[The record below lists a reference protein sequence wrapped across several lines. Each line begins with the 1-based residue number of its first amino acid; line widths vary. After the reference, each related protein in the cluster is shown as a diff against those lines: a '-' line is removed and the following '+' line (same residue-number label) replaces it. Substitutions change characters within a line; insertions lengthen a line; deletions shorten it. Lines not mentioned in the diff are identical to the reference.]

1 MQEFKNFKLK
11 RKLWFPFAILVLVV
25 SVLII
30 EFSIDLSREIVW
42 HHVVV
47 GLDAILVAGFVGFMV
62 HGAILNKNNLLKWL
76 FANRVNLMVLVLTVV
91 VLPIPRIAGAI
102 VICRLLIN
110 VLFSV
115 LDTSIGRRLADHVHL
130 RPSQTLALSFIGLIA
145 FGTILLLFPAAT
157 VDGKGTSFLD
167 SLFMITSA
175 ACVVGLSIV
184 DVGTYFTFY
193 GQAVILVVIQVGGLG
208 IMVLSAAF
216 AVLIGTHLQTRQQAG
231 LWEMYDV
238 STSKGLKSLIQTV
251 AAGTFLAEFIGATIL
266 FFSWDVKFLSLGEK
280 VWWSIFHAISAFC
293 NAGLS
298 LSATSLTPWVGNVWV
313 CSTIIILITLGGLG
327 FFVIADLVN
336 AETWKIKSP
345 SIIWARLNMQTRV
358 VLLATVVLDLAGMLL
373 FLFFEYDG
381 VLAELGIMEKIGA
394 ALFQSVSS
402 RTAGFNVVQI
412 TSMAPATLL
421 FLLVWMFIGASPGST
436 GGGIKTTTLAVALMS
451 VRAMLTGR
459 DEVEL
464 MGRRMPSVI
473 VNRSLSIILISGVV
487 VIFFLMWMVG
497 TQNLPFERLLFE
509 VVSAFGTV
517 GLSIDI
523 TTKLDNF
530 GRILVILLMFVG
542 RIGPMTMALAIG
554 ERSRPKGYRLAEGR
568 LAVG

>member
-1 MQEFKNFKLK
+1 
-11 RKLWFPFAILVLVV
+11 
-25 SVLII
+25 
-30 EFSIDLSREIVW
+30 
-42 HHVVV
+42 
-47 GLDAILVAGFVGFMV
+47 
-62 HGAILNKNNLLKWL
+62 
-76 FANRVNLMVLVLTVV
+76 
-91 VLPIPRIAGAI
+91 
-102 VICRLLIN
+102 
-110 VLFSV
+110 
-115 LDTSIGRRLADHVHL
+115 
-130 RPSQTLALSFIGLIA
+130 
-145 FGTILLLFPAAT
+145 
-157 VDGKGTSFLD
+157 
-167 SLFMITSA
+167 
-175 ACVVGLSIV
+175 
-184 DVGTYFTFY
+184 
-193 GQAVILVVIQVGGLG
+193 
-208 IMVLSAAF
+208 
-216 AVLIGTHLQTRQQAG
+216 
-231 LWEMYDV
+231 
-238 STSKGLKSLIQTV
+238 
-251 AAGTFLAEFIGATIL
+251 
-266 FFSWDVKFLSLGEK
+266 
-280 VWWSIFHAISAFC
+280 
-293 NAGLS
+293 
-298 LSATSLTPWVGNVWV
+298 
-313 CSTIIILITLGGLG
+313 
-327 FFVIADLVN
+327 
-336 AETWKIKSP
+336 

-358 VLLATVVLDLAGMLL
+358 VLLATVILDLTGMLL

-402 RTAGFNVVQI
+402 RTAGFNVVPI
-412 TSMAPATLL
+412 ATMAPATVL

-464 MGRRMPSVI
+464 MGRRIPSVI

-487 VIFFLMWMVG
+487 IIFFLMWMVG

-517 GLSIDI
+517 GLSMDM